1 MHAHMRLNSEISM
14 GGHNDSIKAHSPVC
28 VQHGV
33 NCGSRHLTVPK
44 LMYTAEAEAAV
55 NRIMVALVAAA
66 TSGSTPISSIRGP
79 CAQVWRC
86 KSAPRRLDPAQL
98 QHDRCDPLCD
108 GSTAMGSQCRIHHFV
123 LVLHGNC
130 REMGSSKHSC
140 TCMHDSSQL
149 SLDNMRNRTQIPRRS
164 CDSRATFTM
173 PPPTPNMP
181 ATRPAR
187 EHTAGYTTVFLRVQ
201 ATYIHTE
208 SMKPSC
214 RTGAKRIVLSGP
226 ANYLN

>member
-1 MHAHMRLNSEISM
+1 MRLNSEISM
-14 GGHNDSIKAHSPVC
+14 GGHKDYIKAHSPVC

-98 QHDRCDPLCD
+98 QHDGCDPLCD

-123 LVLHGNC
+123 LILHGNC
-130 REMGSSKHSC
+130 REMGSSRHSC

-149 SLDNMRNRTQIPRRS
+149 SLDNIRNRTQTRGAAVTAGPP
-164 CDSRATFTM
+164 SRCR
-173 PPPTPNMP
+173 PPPQTCRPP
-181 ATRPAR
+181 GQPESTQQGTRLCSSASRLP
-187 EHTAGYTTVFLRVQ
+187 TYTRN
-201 ATYIHTE
+201 
-208 SMKPSC
+208 P
-214 RTGAKRIVLSGP
+214 
-226 ANYLN
+226 